1 MKLTII
7 VPDGAVYKDSFSFSG
22 LDLSSAPS
30 NVHALQW
37 DNNAGWIEFKAEA
50 EFRRAPNEDITTLP
64 DWANTAL
71 TKWDEAKAAHEA
83 AILAA
88 AEAQAALA
96 ALAQPAT
103 QGAQTL

>member
-1 MKLTII
+1 MKLTVI
-7 VPDGAVYKDSFSFSG
+7 VPDGAVYKDNVSFSG

-37 DNNAGWIEFKAEA
+37 ENNSGWVEFKPEE
-50 EFRRAPNEDITTLP
+50 EFRKAPNENITELP

-71 TKWDEAKAAHEA
+71 VKWDEAKTEYEA
-83 AILAA
+83 ALLAA
-88 AEAQAALA
+88 KN
-96 ALAQPAT
+96 LAQPVV